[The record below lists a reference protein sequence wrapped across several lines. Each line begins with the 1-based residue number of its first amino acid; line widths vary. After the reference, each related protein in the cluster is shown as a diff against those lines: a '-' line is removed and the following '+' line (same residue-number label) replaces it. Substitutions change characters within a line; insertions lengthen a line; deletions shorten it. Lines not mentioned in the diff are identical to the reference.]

1 MSQFLFKMSL
11 GQSDGKPGFF
21 SIIPANA
28 EDEIKNLVEIVN
40 PTVVNSVLIVIALC
54 LFLIWASKKIKQAD
68 PSKPSTGVVLLLEI
82 LVSTIDTLVTQTMGS
97 KYLHF
102 APYIGM
108 LTIYLVFANL
118 SGLIGLTPPT
128 SDYNVTLALA
138 MMTIV
143 VMVGSGIK
151 SKGVGRYLYDT
162 YLGDFPFLLPLN
174 ITGELAKPI
183 SLSARLFGNILSG
196 GIIMSLVYQGL
207 GWFSPLIA
215 PFLHGYFDIFAGA
228 IQTLIFIM
236 LTMIWTQGAIE

>member
-1 MSQFLFKMSL
+1 MSQFLISIFI
-11 GQSDGKPGFF
+11 GESDGNPGGLG
-21 SIIPANA
+21 IISS
-28 EDEIKNLVEIVN
+28 EQFEVMKEIVN
-40 PTVVNSVLIVIALC
+40 PTVVNSLLIILVLC
-54 LFLIWASKKIKQAD
+54 LFLIWGSKKIKQAD
-68 PSKPSTGVVLLLEI
+68 PSKPSTGIVLLLEI
-82 LVSTIDTLVTQTMGS
+82 LVSTINDLVSTTMGA
-97 KYLHF
+97 KYINF

-108 LTIYLVFANL
+108 LTIYLAVANL
-118 SGLIGLTPPT
+118 SGLLGLTPPT

-207 GWFSPLIA
+207 SWFSPLVA

>member
-1 MSQFLFKMSL
+1 MNNFLMSI
-11 GQSDGKPGFF
+11 
-21 SIIPANA
+21 SIV
-28 EDEIKNLVEIVN
+28 DEQGLEIVN
-40 PTVVNSVLIVIALC
+40 PTVVNSMLVVLVLSII
-54 LFLIWASKKIKQAD
+54 LIIGSKKIKAAD
-68 PSKPSTGVVLLLEI
+68 PSKPSTGFVLLLEI
-82 LVSTIDTLVTQTMGS
+82 LVTSINDLVVSTMGNA
-97 KYLHF
+97 KYITY

-108 LTIYLVFANL
+108 LTIYLVCANL
-118 SGLIGLTPPT
+118 LGLIGLTPPT

-143 VMVGSGIK
+143 VMVGSGVK

-196 GIIMSLVYQGL
+196 GIIMSLIYTGL
-207 GWFSPLIA
+207 QWFSPFIA

-236 LTMIWTQGAIE
+236 LTMIWTQGAVE